1 MAIVKIEVIKM
12 TLEETLKDFIVTT
25 KERFEETDRKFQQ
38 TKELLSEKFQETDK
52 KFQETK
58 ELLSEKFQETD
69 RKFQETDK
77 KFQETKELLSE
88 KFQET
93 DKNLRKLEGLF
104 TSQWGKLIEALVRP
118 SALRLF
124 QERGI
129 NITQTM
135 QRVEIQKGNL
145 RREFDIILVD
155 GDIAVVVEVKTT
167 LKVDDIN
174 EHLDDLKNFTKI
186 MPQYQGYKIYGAVA
200 YINSD
205 EGSDRHAYREG
216 LFVITLSGEGVVKI
230 KNDLYF
236 TPVDFS

>member
-12 TLEETLKDFIVTT
+12 TLEETLKDFIITT

-52 KFQETK
+52 KFQQTK

-69 RKFQETDK
+69 KKFQETDK
-77 KFQETKELLSE
+77 EIKETN
-88 KFQET
+88 
-93 DKNLRKLEGLF
+93 KNLRKLEGLF
-104 TSQWGKLIEALVRP
+104 TSQWGKIIEALVRP

-129 NITQTM
+129 NVTQTM
-135 QRVEIQKGNL
+135 QRVEIKKGNL
-145 RREFDIILVD
+145 QREFDIILVD

-236 TPVDFS
+236 TPVDFG